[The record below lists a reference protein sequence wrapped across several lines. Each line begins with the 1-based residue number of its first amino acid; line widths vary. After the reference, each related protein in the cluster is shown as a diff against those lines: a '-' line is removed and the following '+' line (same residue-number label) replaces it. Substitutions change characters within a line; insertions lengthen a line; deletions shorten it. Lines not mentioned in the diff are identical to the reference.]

1 MARTANAR
9 NVFCMKAVRI
19 ATEEQ
24 AVEKIAANYSL
35 ARSQLELFRKIG
47 KVA

>member
-1 MARTANAR
+1 MARTANAG

-19 ATEEQ
+19 ATEEPP
-24 AVEKIAANYSL
+24 VEKIAASCSL
-35 ARSQLELFRKIG
+35 ARSLTGGFRKIG